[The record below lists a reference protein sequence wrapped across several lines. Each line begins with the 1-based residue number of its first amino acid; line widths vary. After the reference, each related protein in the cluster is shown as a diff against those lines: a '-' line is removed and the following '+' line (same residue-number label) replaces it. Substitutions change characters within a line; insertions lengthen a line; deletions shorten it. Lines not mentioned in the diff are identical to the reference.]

1 MVSIA
6 SENSG
11 NAKYA
16 GPGGFN
22 DMDMMVR
29 SVMLSQPYLLTV
41 IRRWVMGFSV
51 RLRSGRISA
60 YGL

>member
-1 MVSIA
+1 VVSIA
-6 SENSG
+6 SGNSG
-11 NAKYA
+11 NAEYA
-16 GPGGFN
+16 APGGFN

-29 SVMLSQPYLLTV
+29 SVTLSQPYLLTV
-41 IRRWVMGFSV
+41 IRRWVMGSSV